1 MRRRVQTVAVFVWA
15 GFAPLAAHVSQAGQN
30 GCAALRGRSCVAT
43 HIDACVARRRC
54 LPIAMRDSVV
64 RGIDRVD
71 PFKDFHHGLLESFT
85 CSMDIDWTRTSDP

>member
-1 MRRRVQTVAVFVWA
+1 MRQN
-15 GFAPLAAHVSQAGQN
+15 PHVRIWGGQ
-30 GCAALRGRSCVAT
+30 GQQRPWSTRPGRSCVAT

-71 PFKDFHHGLLESFT
+71 PF
-85 CSMDIDWTRTSDP
+85 